1 MKYYQYLDLDYK
13 IACEKLKLYY
23 LEEADKIKSFWTTL
37 DTVKILQMIPE
48 IQYMFNPLKIN
59 VKNISLIKAVGTS
72 SISNGIHID
81 HTTCN
86 VRVNLPIMNCEKS
99 FTNFYSSSAEPTKV
113 FLANGV
119 PYYQLNLSDC
129 KLIDSMCLHMP
140 AALRVREP
148 HQVVANKQFLP
159 RISCTI
165 EFYENIDYLLD

>member
-13 IACEKLKLYY
+13 IACEKLKLYF
-23 LEEADKIKSFWTTL
+23 LEKANTTEHFWTAL
-37 DTVKILQMIPE
+37 DTPTILKMIPE

-59 VKNISLIKAVGTS
+59 VKQISLIKSVGTS
-72 SISNGIHID
+72 INNGIHRD

-86 VRVNLPIMNCEKS
+86 VRVNLPIMNCEES

-113 FLANGV
+113 FSRTNGV

-148 HQVVANKQFLP
+148 HQVVANKQCLP
-159 RISCTI
+159 RVSCTI